1 MGLYPGTS
9 IAYETPEWLEVRRS
23 RWQAGEP
30 LHRFA
35 MAHRLNPW
43 ARTGEGEAAY
53 GVLRCLLEHGT
64 LPNLWDTCAPF
75 QIDGN
80 LGGTVGIA

>member
-1 MGLYPGTS
+1 MK
-9 IAYETPEWLEVRRS
+9 RRS
-23 RWQAGEP
+23 GWRCEGHAGKP
-30 LHRFA
+30 GNRSTGWA

-80 LGGTVGIA
+80 LGGTAGIA